1 MSLQTLPATS
11 EAAAAPDVAKG
22 TPKAKGHLSQI
33 DLVRVLTF
41 ASVIAVHVITY
52 TNDGNSVPAYATL
65 TLLHFTRSVFF
76 FLTGFVLVYTYRK
89 RPLAP
94 GKFWA
99 RRMSLVGIPYLIW
112 TVFYFGLQQIGMT
125 PMSITDAAES
135 LWGDIYKGLGWYH
148 LYFLL
153 VSLQFYILFPAVL
166 RVLKA
171 TRRFHLPILIGSFV
185 LQVAI
190 MFGLTYL
197 PAPSDPNSVLGQL
210 WANDGTI
217 VFTYQFYLVAGC
229 IAAFHYEAFQNWI
242 TAHSR
247 LIVWGLVGSSVLAL
261 GWYFGA
267 LFMGANPGDATGVLQ
282 PEMIPWYTFVV
293 LGLYLLGARWA
304 QRPGHGGRATRII
317 AAASQRSF
325 GVFLVHPAMLWVFL
339 NEFGGF
345 FPDNIPQGLPLTVAA
360 YTFAVATSLVF
371 VEIVI
376 RTPLA
381 KMLIGRERIRSAR
394 SIAKAEAKAAA
405 QGEPEPVAAN
415 AA

>member
-1 MSLQTLPATS
+1 MSLQTLPAASDAGTAS
-11 EAAAAPDVAKG
+11 DAVKG
-22 TPKAKGHLSQI
+22 KVKGKSHLGQI

-52 TNDGNSVPAYATL
+52 SNDGNSVPAYATL

-94 GKFWA
+94 GTFWA

-112 TVFYFGLQQIGMT
+112 TVFYFGLQRVGMT
-125 PMSITDAAES
+125 PMSLTDAVES

-171 TRRFHLPILIGSFV
+171 TRRHHLAILVGSFV

-190 MFGLTYL
+190 SLGLTYL
-197 PAPSDPNSVLGQL
+197 PAPSDPDSVLGQL

-229 IAAFHYEAFQNWI
+229 VAAFHYETFQNWI

-247 LIVWGLVGSSVLAL
+247 LIVWGLGTSCVLAL
-261 GWYFGA
+261 GWYFVA

-293 LGLYLLGARWA
+293 LGLYLVGSTWSR
-304 QRPGHGGRATRII
+304 RPGHGGRAARIV

-360 YTFAVATSLVF
+360 YVFAVSTSLVF

-381 KMLIGRERIRSAR
+381 KVLIGRERIRSAR
-394 SIAKAEAKAAA
+394 SIARAEAV
-405 QGEPEPVAAN
+405 PAN
-415 AA
+415 A